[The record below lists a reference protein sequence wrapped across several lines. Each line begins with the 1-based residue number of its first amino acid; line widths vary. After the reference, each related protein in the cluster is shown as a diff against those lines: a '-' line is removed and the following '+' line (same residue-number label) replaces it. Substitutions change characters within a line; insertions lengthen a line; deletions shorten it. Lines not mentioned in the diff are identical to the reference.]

1 MCNFDTVNPDKGP
14 FTSPLKPQVAIAE
27 RSSKVWSLLVV
38 NLSQTI
44 SMSSF
49 CLGDRNR
56 VFMFHDSTD
65 FSKSNYKV
73 QLESLQQF
81 HYTCIQTDRQ
91 TDVSLSPTLMP
102 VPLSW
107 ICRSFSPPSFTVTW
121 ILVDLASRLQHC
133 GQRAHVRGDKHT
145 LYGENPR
152 LALSH
157 NRRNYYTLRRVVDV
171 TAPRC
176 KQHWILVLKSHLD
189 TQLLLSH
196 NAK

>member
-1 MCNFDTVNPDKGP
+1 MQLWYSESWQRAIYLSSEAIGCNCWEIIKGLE
-14 FTSPLKPQVAIAE
+14 FAGGEPLANYFHVFFLPRRQKQSVYVSRFHWFQQEQLQSVAGVPPI
-27 RSSKVWSLLVV
+27 VSLY
-38 NLSQTI
+38 
-44 SMSSF
+44 M
-49 CLGDRNR
+49 
-56 VFMFHDSTD
+56 H
-65 FSKSNYKV
+65 
-73 QLESLQQF
+73 
-81 HYTCIQTDRQ
+81 TCIQTD
-91 TDVSLSPTLMP
+91 VSLWPTLMP

-145 LYGENPR
+145 LYRDNPR

-157 NRRNYYTLRRVVDV
+157 NRCNYYTLRRVVDV